1 MAVKRHSRQIG
12 QVDVLATGSIAT
24 GQRIVFASLRKRLR
38 FKKRDSIMQGWKQ
51 PTGDAMPQHTRPNV
65 LLVVADQMRRD
76 ALGLNR
82 PAFVHT
88 PHLDQLAREGV
99 NFTRAYSACPSC
111 IAARA
116 SLMTGLRHET
126 SPRIPRNSTTFRRS
140 ARSAPRSGGTVSWRN
155 WPGGRKATSRT
166 ARFAP
171 GGRPCPRRPGPA
183 SAERHRPVASRSS

>member
-1 MAVKRHSRQIG
+1 
-12 QVDVLATGSIAT
+12 
-24 GQRIVFASLRKRLR
+24 
-38 FKKRDSIMQGWKQ
+38 
-51 PTGDAMPQHTRPNV
+51 MPQHTRPNV

-116 SLMTGLRHET
+116 SLMTGLRHENHVQDPQELRDL
-126 SPRIPRNSTTFRRS
+126 SVER
-140 ARSAPRSGGTVSWRN
+140 AD
-155 WPGGRKATSRT
+155 RT
-166 ARFAP
+166 ALWRGRLVEELSGRAE
-171 GGRPCPRRPGPA
+171 GYVENGALRAGRPTRSSQAWAGVGRAP
-183 SAERHRPVASRSS
+183 SASRRG

>member
-1 MAVKRHSRQIG
+1 
-12 QVDVLATGSIAT
+12 
-24 GQRIVFASLRKRLR
+24 
-38 FKKRDSIMQGWKQ
+38 
-51 PTGDAMPQHTRPNV
+51 MPQHTRPNV

-116 SLMTGLRHET
+116 SLRLGFGRFTTPSDIDIAAQQIAGLEQFDTLSQGMTDDLDAAVRAG
-126 SPRIPRNSTTFRRS
+126 STMVRVG
-140 ARSAPRSGGTVSWRN
+140 SGIFG
-155 WPGGRKATSRT
+155 KRT
-166 ARFAP
+166 YADP
-171 GGRPCPRRPGPA
+171 T
-183 SAERHRPVASRSS
+183 

>member
-1 MAVKRHSRQIG
+1 
-12 QVDVLATGSIAT
+12 
-24 GQRIVFASLRKRLR
+24 
-38 FKKRDSIMQGWKQ
+38 
-51 PTGDAMPQHTRPNV
+51 MPQHTRPNV

-116 SLMTGLRHET
+116 SLMTGLRHENHGFT
-126 SPRIPRNSTTFRRS
+126 GYLSYE
-140 ARSAPRSGGTVSWRN
+140 V
-155 WPGGRKATSRT
+155 
-166 ARFAP
+166 
-171 GGRPCPRRPGPA
+171 C
-183 SAERHRPVASRSS
+183 VL